1 MGWPVHSPVRWSISK
16 STLRAVSSGST
27 IRTVSAVWTLTSWRS
42 EVVTRKMFP
51 NSMSSTG
58 TSERLVSSGRN
69 QNEAPAPRLT
79 SFPRLPWK
87 SALVAELVAWE
98 KNG

>member
-1 MGWPVHSPVRWSISK
+1 
-16 STLRAVSSGST
+16 
-27 IRTVSAVWTLTSWRS
+27 
-42 EVVTRKMFP
+42 
-51 NSMSSTG
+51 
-58 TSERLVSSGRN
+58 LVSSGRN